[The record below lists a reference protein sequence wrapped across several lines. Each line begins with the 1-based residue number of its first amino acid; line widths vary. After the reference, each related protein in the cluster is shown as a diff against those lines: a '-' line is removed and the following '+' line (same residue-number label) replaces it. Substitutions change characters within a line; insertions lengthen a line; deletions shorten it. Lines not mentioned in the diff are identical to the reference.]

1 MTKYTPAQAFNAAR
15 AAGSSIIGPTGEN
28 WTADADGQSAAA
40 TNFDSLMGKG
50 SVAEQTLL
58 AAIMDNVRTAQ
69 QLQAMN
75 ALPTT
80 DPKCF
85 SKAIMSIDSQGNLTV
100 TWKGFHNDEVD
111 CTGI

>member
-1 MTKYTPAQAFNAAR
+1 MATYTPAQAFNAAR
-15 AAGSSIIGPTGEN
+15 AAGSSIIGPTGDN
-28 WTADADGQSAAA
+28 WTADANGQSAAA
-40 TNFDSLMGKG
+40 TNFNSLLGEG
-50 SVAEQTLL
+50 SAAEQALL
-58 AAIMDNVRTAQ
+58 AAIMDSVRTAQ

-80 DPKCF
+80 NPKCF

-111 CTGI
+111 CTGL